1 MAAANV
7 KEVLKRLVALQKIDA
22 EVYEFKR
29 EIKAQPELIAD
40 LKTAYDKKRA
50 MLDEIAHR
58 ALELELARK
67 AKELDLK
74 SKEQDI
80 IKANTA
86 LMTLK
91 TNKEYQAKLFEI
103 ENLKADKS
111 LLEDEILKSFDESSR
126 VAETMSREK
135 QIVDEEEKIYLSE
148 KAKVDAAVKVLL
160 DKVATYEGQRLAACE
175 GIDAVSL
182 AMYERLLENRLGL
195 AMVPIVNDSCG
206 GCFMK
211 QTAQMLNQ
219 LTLCSEV
226 TRCETCARI
235 LYLESAL

>member
-1 MAAANV
+1 MAASNV
-7 KEVLKRLVALQKIDA
+7 KDLLRKLVALQKIDA

-40 LKTAYDKKRA
+40 LKAAYDKKRA
-50 MLDEIAHR
+50 ALDNLMHR
-58 ALELELARK
+58 AQELERARK
-67 AKELDLK
+67 AKELELK
-74 SKEQDI
+74 SREQDI

-103 ENLKADKS
+103 ENIKADKS
-111 LLEDEILKSFDESSR
+111 ILEDDILKSFDESSK
-126 VAETMSREK
+126 VAEALAKEK
-135 QIVDEEEKIYLSE
+135 EIVDAEEAKYLAE
-148 KAKVDAAVKVLL
+148 KAKVDAAIKVLQ
-160 DKVATYEGQRLAACE
+160 DKVATYEGQRLSACE
-175 GIDAVSL
+175 GIDASTL
-182 AMYERLLENRLGL
+182 AMYERLLENRMGS

-211 QTAQMLNQ
+211 QTTQMLNQ
-219 LTLCSEV
+219 LTLCLEV